1 MAPDFINKFHPLPYS
16 VGACKKF
23 CFAEKIFK
31 RCGCVQVGDL
41 GNQNKLATFAT
52 YFYYF
57 LQCLQKRRQIAYLY
71 KSSE

>member
-41 GNQNKLATFAT
+41 GNQNKLAH
-52 YFYYF
+52 
-57 LQCLQKRRQIAYLY
+57 LQPIFTIFCNVY
-71 KSSE
+71 KKDDK